1 MVMAAAVLVDVVKA
15 WFECG
20 GGGGMGGGGGDGCGV
35 VTLQRRD
42 ITRRFLDLHLTV
54 KPNN

>member
-1 MVMAAAVLVDVVKA
+1 MV
-15 WFECG
+15 
-20 GGGGMGGGGGDGCGV
+20 GGGDGCV
-35 VTLQRRD
+35 VVILQRRD